1 VLGLVSAL
9 STLAVAGGD
18 VARWLSTPVYR
29 EPPVSQSEN
38 LFVVALIA
46 VLALVEAALA
56 LRRSDTLRVLAMPA
70 IAGVIFVAGISA
82 SVYFDKSAT
91 GCCLRARS
99 VSWQQYSPPRSHRG
113 VCSRPCSDSSRH
125 FRWQPLS
132 PWFSG
137 SCADGGFRGAKA
149 FHSLGFPS
157 NPPS

>member
-82 SVYFDKSAT
+82 SVYFDEVGYWLLPSGAIGLLAAVFAT
-91 GCCLRARS
+91 AE
-99 VSWQQYSPPRSHRG
+99 PPRRVLPAVLG
-113 VCSRPCSDSSRH
+113 LIAAL
-125 FRWQPLS
+125 PL
-132 PWFSG
+132 
-137 SCADGGFRGAKA
+137 AAALALVQR
-149 FHSLGFPS
+149 LVR
-157 NPPS
+157 